1 MRVKYNEKNDTIT
14 IDGSGSV
21 VLTLNNF
28 GIEVDRV
35 EKIEVVNNTFL
46 VIPSMSI
53 KQKYR
58 TMKFLYLMIF
68 KNKIDFSKLRG

>member
-1 MRVKYNEKNDTIT
+1 MKVKYNKENDTII

-21 VLTLNNF
+21 ILTLNNF
-28 GIEVDRV
+28 GIKIDGSENVDVRNNIIL
-35 EKIEVVNNTFL
+35 KIS
-46 VIPSMSI
+46 SMSM

-68 KNKIDFSKLRG
+68 KNKMDFSKLRG